1 MNKKTLH
8 LNSLMLN
15 ASKALE
21 VKDYKNSL
29 KFLKK
34 IQSINNN
41 IFEVNF
47 NLGLINLHLE
57 NLDNS
62 LLYLNKAS
70 TLEPN
75 NAKVYFN
82 MGLIHEKKQELNSA
96 IHNFKKVIELE
107 PNHTI
112 ALLNLGLTY
121 KKNNEIINAEQYF
134 LKVLKMLPKHI
145 TSFNNLFDIYDKTNQ
160 LEKYDKLLIQA
171 KKYIDEKNLLNYH
184 ISIHEYKNK
193 NYKKTIDIL
202 ENLILEKNY
211 PVYNLIKYGILGK
224 CYDQLGDYDKAYYN
238 FKTNNNL
245 VDHYFGNNI
254 DKNIFIKYVNQRI
267 EFFENFKVDQW
278 EENIEKKDFKD
289 PIFLIGF
296 PRSGTTLLDTILRTN
311 QSVEVIEEKPII
323 KNFLIQLEKKT
334 NNDFNELKYLDQKY
348 INKMKNF
355 YLQERSKFTKN
366 TKAEIIIDKMPLNII
381 HVGEI
386 LRFFPNAKFIFA
398 LRNPYD
404 CVLSCF
410 MQQFTLNPAMKNF
423 LNLESSAE
431 LYDLVMRLWKIY
443 KNIFPVNFHYIK
455 YEDIALD
462 FNNTTKKIYKF
473 LDLEWSK
480 ETNNFYLTAR
490 KRLDISTPSYN
501 QITSPIYSKSINRW
515 KNYQMN
521 FKDAE
526 KYLEKWVAEFNYS

>member
-1 MNKKTLH
+1 
-8 LNSLMLN
+8 MLS

-21 VKDYKNSL
+21 EKDYKNSL
-29 KFLKK
+29 KFLEK

-47 NLGLINLHLE
+47 NLALINLYLE

-75 NAKVYFN
+75 NVKVYLN
-82 MGLIHEKKQELNSA
+82 IGLIHEKKQELNSA
-96 IHNFKKVIELE
+96 INNFKKVIELE

-121 KKNNEIINAEQYF
+121 KKNNEVINAEQYF
-134 LKVLKMLPKHI
+134 LKVLKIIPKHI

-160 LEKYDKLLIQA
+160 LEKYDKLLTQA
-171 KKYIDEKNLLNYH
+171 KKYIDEKDLLNYH
-184 ISIHEYKNK
+184 IGINEYKNK

-211 PVYNLIKYGILGK
+211 PVFNTIKYGILGK
-224 CYDQLGDYDKAYYN
+224 CYDHLGVYEKAYYN

-245 VDHYFGNNI
+245 VDRYFGKNI
-254 DKNIFIKYVNQRI
+254 DQNIFIKYVNQRI

-278 EENIEKKDFKD
+278 EKNIEKKDLKE

-311 QSVEVIEEKPII
+311 QSVEIIEEKPII
-323 KNFLIQLEKKT
+323 KNFLIKLEKKT
-334 NNDFNELKYLDQKY
+334 NNDLNELKYLDQKY
-348 INKMKNF
+348 INKMQNF
-355 YLQERSKFTKN
+355 YFQERKKFTKN
-366 TKAEIIIDKMPLNII
+366 TKAKIIIDKMPLNII
-381 HVGEI
+381 HIGEI
-386 LRFFPNAKFIFA
+386 LRFFPNAKFVFA

-404 CVLSCF
+404 SVLSCF
-410 MQQFTLNPAMKNF
+410 MQHFTLNPAMKNF
-423 LNLESSAE
+423 LNLESSAA
-431 LYDLVMRLWKIY
+431 LYDLVMKLWKIY
-443 KNIFPVNFHYIK
+443 KKIFPVNFHYIK
-455 YEDIALD
+455 YEDVTLD
-462 FNNTTKKIYKF
+462 FNNTTKKIYEYLN
-473 LDLEWSK
+473 LDWTE

-490 KRLDISTPSYN
+490 KRLDIATPSYN
-501 QITSPIYSKSINRW
+501 QITSPIYSKSINRL
-515 KNYQMN
+515 KNYQIK
-521 FKDAE
+521 FKDTE
-526 KYLEKWVAEFNYS
+526 NY